1 MSASHT
7 RELMLYGEQPIL
19 PNTETGFRAI
29 WRFGAPRGSTV
40 PQQHRM
46 VRNARKHSNLLRN
59 SPQDCFSQIRDL
71 EPPGVRLPTTKT
83 GKAGDNSPALP
94 VGGDEGSRTPVLKS
108 VCRIFYGC
116 IPSFRIPLAKRRRTG
131 FWLRYSLLHD
141 KGREKPLFTDAAKRR
156 SLSGRGAPEENGCA
170 LRQQLKLYCFCQ
182 LIFKLPVVEA
192 VWHRYPLTLG
202 LDPSRNPF
210 IPI

>member
-71 EPPGVRLPTTKT
+71 EQLDRGSTPSYKEKARQAIIRLPCLLVEMR
-83 GKAGDNSPALP
+83 G
-94 VGGDEGSRTPVLKS
+94 VE
-108 VCRIFYGC
+108 
-116 IPSFRIPLAKRRRTG
+116 PL
-131 FWLRYSLLHD
+131 S
-141 KGREKPLFTDAAKRR
+141 
-156 SLSGRGAPEENGCA
+156 
-170 LRQQLKLYCFCQ
+170 
-182 LIFKLPVVEA
+182 
-192 VWHRYPLTLG
+192 
-202 LDPSRNPF
+202 
-210 IPI
+210 

>member
-1 MSASHT
+1 M
-7 RELMLYGEQPIL
+7 
-19 PNTETGFRAI
+19 TG
-29 WRFGAPRGSTV
+29 GSTV
-40 PQQHRM
+40 PQR
-46 VRNARKHSNLLRN
+46 HSMMQRAQSTAICYETIPRTVSSKSKIW
-59 SPQDCFSQIRDL
+59 SPQGFDSQLQR
-71 EPPGVRLPTTKT
+71 K

-94 VGGDEGSRTPVLKS
+94 FGGDEGSRTPVLKS